1 LKSTAQT
8 SSNSHSCNYV
18 EPERRKSTAILHAP
32 DYNRRMNH
40 EHETWWVASLG
51 DTIVWA
57 RLQVLKSGVAEVLDA
72 AGEILRYDGE
82 DSARTALLDAEFREW
97 DGLDEDDAALM
108 GFDLDSTAPPEAETD
123 EELLPLMTEKLLRMM

>member
-1 LKSTAQT
+1 
-8 SSNSHSCNYV
+8 
-18 EPERRKSTAILHAP
+18 
-32 DYNRRMNH
+32 MNH

-82 DSARTALLDAEFREW
+82 DSARAALLDAEFREW

-108 GFDLDSTAPPEAETD
+108 GFDLDSTSPPEAETD